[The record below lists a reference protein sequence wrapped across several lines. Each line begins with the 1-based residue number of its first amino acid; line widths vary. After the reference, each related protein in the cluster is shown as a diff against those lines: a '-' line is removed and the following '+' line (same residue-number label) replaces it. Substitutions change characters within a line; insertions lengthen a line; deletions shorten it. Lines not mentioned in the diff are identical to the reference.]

1 MANVV
6 IERDEAMGLYA
17 TDLKGIP
24 KPARRF
30 SMPEGLGLVFASL
43 STVYTCR
50 ARGQRPIVSA
60 DYFIPSSEGGTAVR
74 LRADVHASFSRCG
87 RWRHSL
93 RTAGIG

>member
-17 TDLKGIP
+17 TDLKGIT
-24 KPARRF
+24 KSVSRF

-50 ARGQRPIVSA
+50 ARGQ
-60 DYFIPSSEGGTAVR
+60 DQ
-74 LRADVHASFSRCG
+74 SFQPTTFFLQVKEVPLFAYAQMCMLPFPG
-87 RWRHSL
+87 VEDGVTHFEL
-93 RTAGIG
+93 LA